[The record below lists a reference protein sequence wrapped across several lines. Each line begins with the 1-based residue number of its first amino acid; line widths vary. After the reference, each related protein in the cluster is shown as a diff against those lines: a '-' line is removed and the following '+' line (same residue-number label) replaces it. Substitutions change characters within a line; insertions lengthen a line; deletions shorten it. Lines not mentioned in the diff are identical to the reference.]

1 MKTVKKLIKT
11 LICFLLII
19 SLCGC
24 WNNRELNQLSVVMG
38 IGLDKPEKP
47 YNVEVTA
54 QIVKPSKIAA
64 AGSKGGGGDGKAYWN
79 IKDKGD
85 CVFGTFR
92 DMVNQSN
99 HKLYFPHNQVIVM
112 GKSLAEDG
120 VSKYLDFFMRD
131 PETRLNVLVFVA
143 KGTAGEILDTQPELD
158 KLPAVNM
165 VNVMDAQ
172 SRAVSQTISVKLKDF
187 KARLISKT
195 TAPVAPYIELT
206 GEDEP
211 IVTITG
217 TAVFKGDKMVGL
229 LNKSEGRGLN
239 WVLDE
244 VKSTVID
251 VKSSQNSIVS
261 METIR
266 AIGKFSPEIEG
277 DKIKIEIDILE
288 EGNIGEQTGPED
300 LSSLSEIEHLKNQKS
315 EVIKSEVLA
324 AIKKSKELKADIF
337 GFGEAV
343 GRKYPV
349 EWRDMEDKWD
359 EIYPKIEVE
368 VNVKTQV
375 RLMGR
380 ISKPA
385 VPE

>member
-1 MKTVKKLIKT
+1 
-11 LICFLLII
+11 
-19 SLCGC
+19 
-24 WNNRELNQLSVVMG
+24 
-38 IGLDKPEKP
+38 
-47 YNVEVTA
+47 
-54 QIVKPSKIAA
+54 
-64 AGSKGGGGDGKAYWN
+64 
-79 IKDKGD
+79 
-85 CVFGTFR
+85 
-92 DMVNQSN
+92 
-99 HKLYFPHNQVIVM
+99 
-112 GKSLAEDG
+112 
-120 VSKYLDFFMRD
+120 
-131 PETRLNVLVFVA
+131 
-143 KGTAGEILDTQPELD
+143 
-158 KLPAVNM
+158 
-165 VNVMDAQ
+165 
-172 SRAVSQTISVKLKDF
+172 
-187 KARLISKT
+187 
-195 TAPVAPYIELT
+195 
-206 GEDEP
+206 
-211 IVTITG
+211 
-217 TAVFKGDKMVGL
+217 
-229 LNKSEGRGLN
+229 
-239 WVLDE
+239 
-244 VKSTVID
+244 
-251 VKSSQNSIVS
+251 

-277 DKIKIEIDILE
+277 DKIKIKIDILE

-380 ISKPA
+380 ISKPT